1 MVLEDQS
8 EVRFSFPQGTLSQ
21 QPILSAVSSSSHT
34 TEFLS
39 FRRYSPNGAVAYER
53 SGGVGRWTQAEVVY
67 GSKWTHAGQANFALH
82 LVKFVLLCITTFL
95 NSEIAFH

>member
-1 MVLEDQS
+1 MALEDQS

-21 QPILSAVSSSSHT
+21 QPILS
-34 TEFLS
+34 

-53 SGGVGRWTQAEVVY
+53 NGGVGRWTQAEVVY
-67 GSKWTHAGQANFALH
+67 GSKWMHAGQANFALH

>member
-1 MVLEDQS
+1 MALEDQS

-39 FRRYSPNGAVAYER
+39 FGDIRQMAR
-53 SGGVGRWTQAEVVY
+53 
-67 GSKWTHAGQANFALH
+67 
-82 LVKFVLLCITTFL
+82 
-95 NSEIAFH
+95 